1 MHAFLAFSVA
11 TNGDLACSNGAL
23 SCRDDHSWRRGRN
36 LCALPLQTT
45 NDYSEIARLNEDEI
59 LMPAVTGVLFKW
71 PLIRQ
76 IRGRSYGTGN
86 GSDVGQTC
94 ATIPLIRKDQ
104 PKSIFWRLLNT
115 TTMSTS
121 IRNRLPGTIEKI
133 VSDKVVSEI
142 VIRTAAGNVT
152 SIITTGSVK
161 RMDLKEGD
169 TVFAIIKATE
179 VSIEKE

>member
-1 MHAFLAFSVA
+1 
-11 TNGDLACSNGAL
+11 
-23 SCRDDHSWRRGRN
+23 
-36 LCALPLQTT
+36 
-45 NDYSEIARLNEDEI
+45 
-59 LMPAVTGVLFKW
+59 
-71 PLIRQ
+71 
-76 IRGRSYGTGN
+76 
-86 GSDVGQTC
+86 
-94 ATIPLIRKDQ
+94 
-104 PKSIFWRLLNT
+104 
-115 TTMSTS
+115 MSTS

-179 VSIEKE
+179 VSIEKEQSFFVLPRSGTVGWITAPSDRAVTEGAPKH